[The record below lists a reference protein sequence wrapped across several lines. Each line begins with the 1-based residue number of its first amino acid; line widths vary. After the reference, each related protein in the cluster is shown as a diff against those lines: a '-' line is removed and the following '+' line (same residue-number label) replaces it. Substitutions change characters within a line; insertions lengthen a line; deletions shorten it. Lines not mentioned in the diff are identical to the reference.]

1 MSDKFQAV
9 VIGGGPGGYVCA
21 IRLAQLGLKTACIE
35 SRGSLGGTCLNVGC
49 IPSKNLLNISEN
61 YHKAQNF
68 SKLGIEVGEVK
79 LNLQKMMQNK
89 DKAVTILTKGVE
101 FLFKKN
107 KVTYFKGTGSFKS
120 ANKISILDDQKKE
133 TIIETDKTVIS
144 TGSVP
149 VALPGIEFDEKII
162 VSSTGALTLETVPK
176 KMVVVGGGYI
186 GLEMGSVWSRLG
198 AEVHVVEFLEHITP
212 GMDREIST
220 EFMKILKKQGIN
232 FHMQTKI
239 KGIKKKADG
248 AIVSTSDK
256 EGKKVHPT
264 QKPENLLS
272 RVIMSSSNLGDI
284 VLDPFFGTGTTGAVS
299 KKLGRNFIGIEQ
311 NAKYGLEAE
320 KRINNAKAIDSK
332 ELIQTPRKTL
342 EPRIPFGH
350 LLEQGL
356 INPGELLQDSRNR
369 WTAKIRADGSL
380 ISKDKKGSIH
390 SVGAHLQGLQACNGW
405 TFWHIKRSGK
415 LISIDNLRHAAR
427 AANQA

>member
-1 MSDKFQAV
+1 
-9 VIGGGPGGYVCA
+9 
-21 IRLAQLGLKTACIE
+21 
-35 SRGSLGGTCLNVGC
+35 
-49 IPSKNLLNISEN
+49 
-61 YHKAQNF
+61 
-68 SKLGIEVGEVK
+68 
-79 LNLQKMMQNK
+79 
-89 DKAVTILTKGVE
+89 
-101 FLFKKN
+101 
-107 KVTYFKGTGSFKS
+107 
-120 ANKISILDDQKKE
+120 
-133 TIIETDKTVIS
+133 
-144 TGSVP
+144 
-149 VALPGIEFDEKII
+149 
-162 VSSTGALTLETVPK
+162 
-176 KMVVVGGGYI
+176 
-186 GLEMGSVWSRLG
+186 
-198 AEVHVVEFLEHITP
+198 
-212 GMDREIST
+212 
-220 EFMKILKKQGIN
+220 
-232 FHMQTKI
+232 
-239 KGIKKKADG
+239 
-248 AIVSTSDK
+248 
-256 EGKKVHPT
+256 
-264 QKPENLLS
+264 
-272 RVIMSSSNLGDI
+272 MSSSNVGDI

-320 KRINNAKAIDSK
+320 KRINNVKAIDSK